1 MVEFRAIPSLILQ
14 KNNFVKGNQFK
25 NHRYVGDP
33 RNIIKIFNDKDVDEI
48 VIVNPFVKNLSK
60 ENLYFLSKVLSHCF
74 LPITYGGGIKNF

>member
-48 VIVNPFVKNLSK
+48 VIVNPF
-60 ENLYFLSKVLSHCF
+60 
-74 LPITYGGGIKNF
+74 IR